1 MEFTAYVYY
10 PCYGRFNS
18 LERLFSSLFIYFSCR
33 LSEKEKSIL
42 YLWLRQLKTFTL
54 LPLCLYQ
61 YFLRWR
67 KQRSE
72 SRDLIKQPIPSEKF
86 CEILENLKNYYWRSI
101 RQSEAVFCKSL
112 VCSLFIFFFSPS
124 SSLVRSRD
132 LVMMLRN
139 FAIQSADP

>member
-18 LERLFSSLFIYFSCR
+18 LERLFSSLFIYFFCR

-61 YFLRWR
+61 YFFCAD
-67 KQRSE
+67 E
-72 SRDLIKQPIPSEKF
+72 SRGASHVI
-86 CEILENLKNYYWRSI
+86 
-101 RQSEAVFCKSL
+101 
-112 VCSLFIFFFSPS
+112 
-124 SSLVRSRD
+124 
-132 LVMMLRN
+132 
-139 FAIQSADP
+139 